1 MKTAMVVFGS
11 RLNMARRMNR
21 RMLVVLVFAGYAGL
35 MGCSWL
41 LDHWRFSSLFL
52 VLVPSI
58 VNGLILGGYGLS
70 VRGMVKPFLA
80 NEILEYYARN
90 PRLSW
95 SLSSQQRTQTI
106 ADLETRRSD
115 ERELHRRDS
124 VHWVAYRCLGGVLL
138 MILFIAMLQNDPPP
152 MMKHFPAILSSAFER
167 PLYGLILAAFLLFTS
182 LPQAILLWTEPDME
196 PADEVP
202 LS

>member
-11 RLNMARRMNR
+11 RLNMARRVNR
-21 RMLVVLVFAGYAGL
+21 RMLVALVFAGYAAL

-41 LDHWRFSSLFL
+41 IDHWRFSSVFL
-52 VLVPSI
+52 VLIPSI

-80 NEILEYYARN
+80 NDILEYYARN
-90 PRLSW
+90 PR
-95 SLSSQQRTQTI
+95 SLWLQSSQRRTQTI
-106 ADLETRRSD
+106 VDLESRRSD

-124 VHWVAYRCLGGVLL
+124 VHWVAYRCLGGVGMAIFLV
-138 MILFIAMLQNDPPP
+138 AYLQNNPPP
-152 MMKHFPAILSSAFER
+152 MMKHFPAIPASAFER
-167 PLYGLILAAFLLFTS
+167 PLYGLILAAFILFTS

-196 PADEVP
+196 EPQ
-202 LS
+202 